1 MSFFPVLLS
10 IKDKKI
16 LLIGAGEVAAFK
28 FDKICDYSP
37 FSLTVVAREV
47 NPKIYSKSKPFCQIL
62 QKDFEMKDLDGMDIV
77 VVGINDLSLQQK
89 IYDECQVRKIPCNC
103 VDELDRCD
111 FIFPSTIKR
120 GNIVIAVSS
129 SGSAP
134 GFIVALREYIEK
146 YLPDNLEEKLQEIID
161 LRNSLPSGKERMAK
175 IREESRHYF
184 NKIMEGRFK

>member
-1 MSFFPVLLS
+1 MSYFPVLLK

-16 LLIGAGEVAAFK
+16 LLVGAGEIAAFK
-28 FDKICDYSP
+28 FDKICDYNP
-37 FSLTVVAREV
+37 LSLTVVAREV
-47 NPKIYSKSKPFCQIL
+47 NPKIHSKSKPFCQIY

-77 VVGINDLSLQQK
+77 VVGINDLALQQE
-89 IYDECQVRKIPCNC
+89 IYNECQARKILCNC

-129 SGSAP
+129 SGRAP

-146 YLPDNLEEKLQEIID
+146 YLPDNLEEKLQEIIE